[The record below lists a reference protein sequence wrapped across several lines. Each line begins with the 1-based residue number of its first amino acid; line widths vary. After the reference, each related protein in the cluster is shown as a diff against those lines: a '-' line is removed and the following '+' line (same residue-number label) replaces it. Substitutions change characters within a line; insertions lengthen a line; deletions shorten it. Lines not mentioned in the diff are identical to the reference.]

1 MLFRSIL
8 EACHWVTELSKL
20 HNWDIKNSLNVG
32 LIEGGR
38 GVNTI
43 ADYACFKFEGRSHDI
58 KFFDEIKATMDRLQ
72 ENLHV
77 AGIKVKIEEIGCRPP
92 LVLNEKSALL
102 RDLFEE
108 SKKEI
113 GVEYDWESAGG
124 VSDGNFLGI
133 LGVGVVDAVGPVG
146 GDAHSR
152 DEFLRIDTVEE
163 RINIAKS
170 VIQKM
175 LDRGII

>member
-1 MLFRSIL
+1 M
-8 EACHWVTELSKL
+8 
-20 HNWDIKNSLNVG
+20 
-32 LIEGGR
+32 
-38 GVNTI
+38 
-43 ADYACFKFEGRSHDI
+43 
-58 KFFDEIKATMDRLQ
+58 
-72 ENLHV
+72 
-77 AGIKVKIEEIGCRPP
+77 
-92 LVLNEKSALL
+92 

-152 DEFLRIDTVEE
+152 DEFLEL
-163 RINIAKS
+163 
-170 VIQKM
+170 IQ
-175 LDRGII
+175 

>member
-1 MLFRSIL
+1 M
-8 EACHWVTELSKL
+8 
-20 HNWDIKNSLNVG
+20 
-32 LIEGGR
+32 
-38 GVNTI
+38 
-43 ADYACFKFEGRSHDI
+43 
-58 KFFDEIKATMDRLQ
+58 
-72 ENLHV
+72 
-77 AGIKVKIEEIGCRPP
+77 
-92 LVLNEKSALL
+92 
-102 RDLFEE
+102 
-108 SKKEI
+108 
-113 GVEYDWESAGG
+113 GVEYDWESVGG

-133 LGVGVVDAVGPVG
+133 LGVVDAVGPVG